1 MFPRFLFA
9 VLSVAAIM
17 AASLALVRWRKG
29 MLEPPVALAVLAR
42 VAGALTL
49 ALGSA
54 HLLEI
59 AGGLLIGRRPYTL
72 RNVEVLWIGGILVFS
87 GLSNLAVSGGLRRSE
102 SWAWRASGAV
112 TIFVWLFTL
121 SLIPVTIGAA
131 MDSTMNRVLFFMH
144 SLYLAYWATHRPRAV
159 PTRQERHAFAE
170 GKERKEA
177 P

>member
-1 MFPRFLFA
+1 M
-9 VLSVAAIM
+9 VLAFIRDFILTAGTLGVP
-17 AASLALVRWRKG
+17 LGVVRWRKG
-29 MLEPPVALAVLAR
+29 KLEPPLALAVLAR
-42 VAGALTL
+42 VTGGLTL

-59 AGGLLIGRRPYTL
+59 AGGLFMGRRPYTL

-87 GLSNLAVSGGLRRSE
+87 GLSNLAVSRGLRRGE
-102 SWAWRASGAV
+102 SWAWRASGAA

-121 SLIPVTIGAA
+121 SLIPVTTGGT

-159 PTRQERHAFAE
+159 PAQH
-170 GKERKEA
+170 
-177 P
+177 

>member
-1 MFPRFLFA
+1 MLRIIITDVLLSA
-9 VLSVAAIM
+9 VVILGIP
-17 AASLALVRWRKG
+17 LALVRWKTG
-29 MLEPPVALAVLAR
+29 NLDPPLVLTVLAR
-42 VAGALTL
+42 VTGGLTL

-59 AGGLLIGRRPYTL
+59 AGGLFLGSRPYTL

-87 GLSNLAVSGGLRRSE
+87 GLSNLAASGGLRRAE

-121 SLIPVTIGAA
+121 SLIPVTTGGA

-144 SLYLAYWATHRPRAV
+144 TMYLAYWATHRP
-159 PTRQERHAFAE
+159 TLRQ
-170 GKERKEA
+170 
-177 P
+177 PSV

>member
-1 MFPRFLFA
+1 MLPGFLFA

-17 AASLALVRWRKG
+17 AVSLALVRWRTGK
-29 MLEPPVALAVLAR
+29 LDPPLVLAVLAR
-42 VAGALTL
+42 VTGGLTL

-87 GLSNLAVSGGLRRSE
+87 GLSNLAVSASLRRAE
-102 SWAWRASGAV
+102 TWAWRASGAV
-112 TIFVWLFTL
+112 TILVWLFTL
-121 SLIPVTIGAA
+121 SLLPVTTGGT

-144 SLYLAYWATHRPRAV
+144 SLYLLYWATHRLKPVVNSR
-159 PTRQERHAFAE
+159 T
-170 GKERKEA
+170 
-177 P
+177 